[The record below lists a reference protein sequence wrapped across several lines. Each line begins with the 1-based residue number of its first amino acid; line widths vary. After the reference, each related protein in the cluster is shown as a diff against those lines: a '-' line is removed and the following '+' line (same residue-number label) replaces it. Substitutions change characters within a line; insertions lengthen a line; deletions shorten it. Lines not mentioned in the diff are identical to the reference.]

1 MKALVYVGPNKVECQ
16 EVANPKPVVGHA
28 KVQMKYCGV
37 CGGDIGIV
45 AGTHPRA
52 KAPLIVGHEFVGIV
66 KEISESNKNIKVGDR
81 VVAYPLISCGHCLS
95 CRSGNPHVCQTL
107 KLLGI
112 DVDGGMAEFA
122 YIDENVIFKVDDAVS
137 NEVATLIEP
146 LAVIV
151 RAIHQSKFKML
162 DSTVVM
168 GAGPIG
174 IIMAI
179 ALKYSGASKIV
190 ISDLDEARLA
200 FCKDLG
206 FRTVNIKDE
215 NLKEVVDDMTN
226 GEGVDIVFEASGTES
241 ATFQSTDLARIGGTI
256 CMIGIHKAPHVYNLP
271 QFSFK
276 EQNMVAT
283 RVYTKIEF
291 ERAVEL
297 SKELQDDLKKLV
309 SHIIPLREG
318 YKAFENI
325 NDPKVNTVKVLLD
338 CMDV

>member
-16 EVANPKPVVGHA
+16 EVANPKPVEGHA
-28 KVQMKYCGV
+28 KVQMIYCGV
-37 CGGDIGIV
+37 CGGDRGIV

-52 KAPLIVGHEFVGIV
+52 KAPLIVGHEFVGVV
-66 KEISESNKNIKVGDR
+66 KEISEKNKAIKVGDR

-112 DVDGGMAEFA
+112 DVDGGMAEYA
-122 YIDENVIFKVDDAVS
+122 YIDESVLFKVDDAVS
-137 NEVATLIEP
+137 NEVAALIEP

-174 IIMAI
+174 IITAI
-179 ALKYSGASKIV
+179 VLKHIGASKIV
-190 ISDLDEARLA
+190 ISDLDQARLA
-200 FCKDLG
+200 LCKELG
-206 FRTVNIKDE
+206 FKTVNVKDE
-215 NLKEVVDDMTN
+215 SLKEVVDEMTN
-226 GEGVDIVFEASGTES
+226 GDGVDIVFESSGTEA

-256 CMIGIHKAPHVYNLP
+256 CMTGIHKAPHSFNLP

-283 RVYTKIEF
+283 RVYTKLEF
-291 ERAVEL
+291 EGAVRL
-297 SKELQDDLKKLV
+297 AKELHDDLKKLV
-309 SHIIPLREG
+309 SHIIPLKEG
-318 YKAFENI
+318 YKAFEYI

-338 CMDV
+338 CNDL